1 MSTTV
6 SVVGTVATEPKT
18 VTLPSGAE
26 LCTFR
31 LADGERRY
39 DAEKKEWIDGHTNW
53 FTVNAFRALAT
64 HAGES
69 LSKGDRVIVAGRL
82 RVKQWEK
89 DERSGTAV
97 EIDADALGPE
107 LRWGTSVFTK
117 RTHAKQGSGATTA
130 SQSNAAR
137 ADDSGAELAV
147 SEEAGFTPE
156 ADAGGATTAESSSS
170 PGWFVPEASD
180 DPFDA
185 AE

>member
-1 MSTTV
+1 MSTSV
-6 SVVGTVATEPKT
+6 SVVGTVATAPKT

-69 LSKGDRVIVAGRL
+69 LSKGDRVIVSGRL

-89 DERSGTAV
+89 DERSGTSV

-117 RTHAKQGSGATTA
+117 RTHAKQGGAAATA
-130 SQSNAAR
+130 SQANAVQG
-137 ADDSGAELAV
+137 DDSGAELAV
-147 SEEAGFTPE
+147 GEEAGFAPE
-156 ADAGGATTAESSSS
+156 SDAGGAATDESSSG
-170 PGWFVPEASD
+170 PGWFVPETSD
-180 DPFDA
+180 DPFD
-185 AE
+185 ETS